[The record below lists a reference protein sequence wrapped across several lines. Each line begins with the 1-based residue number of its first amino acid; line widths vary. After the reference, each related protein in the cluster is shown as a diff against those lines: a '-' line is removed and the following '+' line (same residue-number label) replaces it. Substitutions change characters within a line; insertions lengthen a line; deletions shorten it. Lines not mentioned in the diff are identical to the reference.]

1 MSEGVTLDKSLMMRS
16 LRGEVSVRPPVWLM
30 RQAGRYLP
38 EYREL
43 RAKTSSFLEF
53 CYSPKMSCEAT
64 LQPIRRFGFDAAI
77 LFSDIL
83 VMPDALGQRVSFET
97 GEGPKL
103 EMLDWREGKLP
114 ILEVPDFK
122 KLSPVFEA
130 VGLIRS
136 TLPKDIPL
144 IGFCGAP
151 WTVACYMIGGE
162 GSADHQPARMFAYEH
177 RFIFNRL
184 IDRLTEASI
193 EYLSRQIQAGVN
205 IVQVF
210 DSWSGLLPISEFQ
223 AWCIEPLERI
233 AAEIRLRHPRVP
245 LIAFPRG
252 AGSNYVKF
260 GAINGVTAVGL
271 DTTVDIAWAA
281 SNVSSDKI
289 LQGNLDPLALL
300 VGGDALHRGVELIC
314 SAMQGKAHIFNLG
327 HGILPGTPIE
337 NVEKLMSHL
346 RR

>member
-1 MSEGVTLDKSLMMRS
+1 MSEFLTLNKSSMMRT
-16 LRGEVSVRPPVWLM
+16 LAGEVLVRPPIWLM

-38 EYREL
+38 EYRKL
-43 RAKTSSFLEF
+43 RAQSSSFLEF
-53 CYSPKMSCEAT
+53 CYSPKMACEAT

-83 VMPDALGQRVSFET
+83 VIPDALGQRVSFET

-103 EMLDWREGKLP
+103 EKLEWRGGRLP
-114 ILEVPDFK
+114 ISGSLDFK

-136 TLPKDIPL
+136 TLSMDIPL

-162 GSADHQPARMFAYEH
+162 GSADHRPARIFAYKH
-177 RFIFNRL
+177 REIFSRL
-184 IDRLTEASI
+184 IDQLTEASI

-205 IVQVF
+205 IIQVF
-210 DSWSGLLPISEFQ
+210 DSWAGLLPASEFQ
-223 AWCIEPLERI
+223 TWCFEPLVKI
-233 AAEIRLRHPRVP
+233 AKEIRYRHPSVP

-252 AGSNYVKF
+252 AGSNYAKF
-260 GAINGVTAVGL
+260 DAIDGVTAIGL
-271 DTTVDIAWAA
+271 DTAVDLVWAA
-281 SNVSSDKI
+281 SNLSSRKT

-300 VGGDALHRGVELIC
+300 AGGDALRRGLESVR
-314 SAMQGKAHIFNLG
+314 SAMEGRAHIINLG
-327 HGILPGTPIE
+327 HGILPDTPIE
-337 NVEKLMSHL
+337 NVEVLISYL